1 MSQKQKQTQQ
11 QERQRTAV
19 ATRRHATK
27 RERERRRQRQIM
39 IVAGAAIGLSLLAV
53 LGGVLYEQLWL
64 PSRPVAQIG
73 ATTLTRGEYTTERRA
88 QTASTIGQSLYLA
101 TFGEQFAQQFLG
113 QIGQLDAEVPQF
125 RTGPVDD
132 AAVDQWLDRQTIAQ
146 RAASEFNIQASDAAI
161 AQALVSDYGEAFGAT
176 SGVTPTVGTLPTLP
190 PLDATATLSETGTV
204 TDTAAAGTPAAETPA
219 AGTPAA
225 TATLTGP
232 TATPSPSPTPAPTE
246 TPVPTPEADVALA
259 RQDEVVNTMFERY
272 TDEIA
277 RIDPLRRPQLTI
289 EDFRAGLRHQFER
302 QVLVDLVQQQ
312 LVPDETFTES
322 TDPSAIN
329 VRHILVK
336 VSAPTTDTAALD
348 QAFAER
354 QAEAQELLEQAQS
367 GDFETLARERSEDFA
382 TRDAGG
388 QLPGF
393 DVTGK
398 TASGTQ
404 IDPAIVAA
412 VANLEPGQVAPEVV
426 RTSFGWH
433 VVQLVDRTFDTR
445 EDQLRQARTEAFD
458 TWLNEQR
465 AQVSV
470 QRFPPVSPSPTAP
483 PTGTPAPL
491 PTQDLGAPPP
501 PTEIPTPAPI
511 AEPTPLPTPTP

>member
-1 MSQKQKQTQQ
+1 MSQKQKQTQH
-11 QERQRTAV
+11 QERQRAAV

-27 RERERRRQRQIM
+27 REREQRRQRQVL
-39 IVAGAAIGLSLLAV
+39 IVAGTAIGLSLLAV
-53 LGGVLYEQLWL
+53 LAGVLYEQLWL

-73 ATTLTRGEYTTERRA
+73 ATTLTRGDYTGERRA
-88 QTASTIGQSLYLA
+88 QSASTIGQSLYLA

-113 QIGQLDAEVPQF
+113 QVGQLDAEVPQF
-125 RTGPVDD
+125 RSGPVDD
-132 AAVDQWLDRQTIAQ
+132 TAVDQWLDRQTIAQ
-146 RAASEFNIQASDAAI
+146 RAASEFNLQASDAAI

-176 SGVTPTVGTLPTLP
+176 SGITPTVGTLPTLP

-204 TDTAAAGTPAAETPA
+204 TDTVAAATPA

-225 TATLTGP
+225 TATPAGP
-232 TATPSPSPTPAPTE
+232 TATPPPSPTPAPTE

-259 RQDEVVNTMFERY
+259 RQDEVLNTMFERY
-272 TDEIA
+272 TEEIR
-277 RIDPLRRPQLTI
+277 RIDPLRRPQLTL
-289 EDFRAGLRHQFER
+289 EDFRAGLRNQFER

-312 LVPDETFTES
+312 LVPDDTFTES

-336 VSAPTTDTAALD
+336 VAAPITDTAALE

-354 QAEAQELLEQAQS
+354 QAEAQTLLEEAQS
-367 GDFETLARERSEDFA
+367 GDFEGLARERSEDYA

-398 TASGTQ
+398 SASGTQ
-404 IDPAIVAA
+404 IDAAIVAA
-412 VANLEPGQVAPEVV
+412 VANLTPGQVVPELV
-426 RTSFGWH
+426 RTAFGWH

-458 TWLNEQR
+458 QWLNEQR
-465 AQVSV
+465 TQVSV
-470 QRFPPVSPSPTAP
+470 QRFPAVSPSPTAP

-501 PTEIPTPAPI
+501 PTELPTPVPI
-511 AEPTPLPTPTP
+511 PEPTPLATPTP